1 MGDKTKEIFKSEI
14 TEKYGRENIMI
25 VENIKMRSALL
36 LLKRKATAQMTPT
49 KNTCSLTE
57 DDINDVLCVADM
69 EIEPLKDL
77 EVINAKKL

>member
-49 KNTCSLTE
+49 KNTCFLTE